1 MSDLR
6 ADMISAVEAV
16 TGVKAYSVRIPP
28 SAEMPAIRQMI
39 TGGYRHNDST
49 FTDSNIREYRL
60 SLTVCG
66 KTPKEAYTIEK
77 ALIDAFDGKKLTIND
92 SKIMSMHHANS
103 IELHNYEQNLYEVT
117 VDFKIKLQK

>member
-1 MSDLR
+1 MSLR
-6 ADMISAVEAV
+6 ADLISAVEAAS
-16 TGVKAYSVRIPP
+16 GVKAYSVRIPP
-28 SAEMPAIRQMI
+28 TVEFPAIRQMI
-39 TGGYRHNDST
+39 TGGYRHRESS

-66 KTPKEAYTIEK
+66 KSPKESYDIEQK
-77 ALIDAFDGKKLTIND
+77 LIDAFDGKKLTIND

-103 IELHNYEQNLYEVT
+103 VEMHNYEQNLYEVT